1 MTRYKLRHLHYFWVV
16 ATEGGM
22 SAAARRLGVA
32 VQTVSAQVRE
42 LERDLGFTLLRL
54 RARGIELTPAGRA
67 ALELAEP
74 MFQLA
79 ERLPQAVA
87 QAAAGEG
94 AVLRVGIADSL
105 PKLVV
110 RQLLQPV
117 CADSGT
123 RLVGLEGEFDELLAE
138 LALHRLDIV
147 LGDRPAPSHPSLK
160 LQSRLLGHAQVAWY
174 ATPELAGRAGGLAF
188 PQMLGQLPLLLPTT
202 HAALRARL
210 DDWLSR
216 HGVRARVA
224 GEFEDSALLSSF
236 GQAGMG
242 AFAAPDW
249 LAPQLL
255 REAGLLRLG
264 LSSEVSESFYAV
276 AARRRVEH
284 PAVRRLLEAA
294 AQAQA
299 QAQAASAQRTAD
311 GSSTEP
317 LGRL

>member
-1 MTRYKLRHLHYFWVV
+1 MTTYKLRHLQYFWVV
-16 ATEGGM
+16 ASEGSM

-32 VQTVSAQVRE
+32 VQTVSAQVRD
-42 LERDLGFTLLRL
+42 LERDLGFTLLRV
-54 RARGIELTPAGRA
+54 RARGVELTPAGRA

-74 MFQLA
+74 LFQLA

-94 AVLRVGIADSL
+94 AVLRVGIADNL

-117 CADSGT
+117 VDDGGT
-123 RLVGLEGEFDELLAE
+123 RLVGLEGEFDDLLAE
-138 LALHRLDIV
+138 LALHRLDVV
-147 LGDRPAPSHPSLK
+147 LGDRPAPTHPSLK
-160 LQSRLLGHAQVAWY
+160 LQSRLLGRAQVAWY
-174 ATPELAGRAGGLAF
+174 ATPELAQRVGDAGFPELLGR
-188 PQMLGQLPLLLPTT
+188 LPLLLPTA

-210 DDWLSR
+210 DEWLSR
-216 HGVRARVA
+216 HAIHARVA
-224 GEFEDSALLSSF
+224 GEFEDSALLGSF

-249 LAPQLL
+249 SAPQLL
-255 REAGLLRLG
+255 RDAGLVRLG
-264 LSSEVSESFYAV
+264 VCADVSESFYAV
-276 AARRRVEH
+276 AARRRLEH

-294 AQAQA
+294 AL
-299 QAQAASAQRTAD
+299 AQAAAAQLAE
-311 GSSTEP
+311 GASSTPP